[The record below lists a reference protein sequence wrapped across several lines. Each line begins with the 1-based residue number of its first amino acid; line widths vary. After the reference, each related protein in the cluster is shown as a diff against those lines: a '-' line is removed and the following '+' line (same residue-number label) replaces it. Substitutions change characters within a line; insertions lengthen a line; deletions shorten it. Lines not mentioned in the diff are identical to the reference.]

1 VKSTS
6 STAVTIDVRVLVR
19 VVVAALVAMIV
30 VTPGISRAAE
40 HRAASAADVAR
51 VEAMLRPGDT
61 LVLQD
66 GAWTDQRLTIAAS
79 GTPER
84 PITVRPRTAGK
95 AVFGGSSSITL
106 AGEHLVLSGM
116 RFKNFTGA
124 KDDAAIAVTGT
135 HCRVT
140 ECSLEGGTSKFYVHL
155 VGPENR
161 LDHCFLAEKTSDD
174 PTVQVEAPAERPS
187 RTRIDHNHFGH
198 RPPLGRNGGETIRL
212 GYSHQAS
219 NIAGIVCESNL
230 FESCDG
236 ELEIVSNKSS
246 ENVYRYNTFLE
257 CAGTLTLRHGDRCVV
272 DANYFIGHDKPET
285 GGIRVLGE
293 GQVVTNNYIEGVQSG
308 PILITA
314 GVTNPEPK
322 DHAQA
327 RNCIIAHNTIVD
339 SAGPY
344 LMLSAGLG
352 TSPRRTLKP
361 EHITLANNVFSLPA
375 GARLFNGSEGEDFRW
390 FGNFAEAPDGE
401 DKVKHA
407 GVKQV
412 ALRMARGADGLWR
425 PGPESPVRGAAV
437 PADADALF
445 PASATAHLD
454 TDIDGQ
460 PRRVP
465 TDAGCDE
472 ISDQPVINHPLTA
485 ADVGPSW
492 LPRAARGE
500 VGATTRASAQS
511 QPAPAAARSAWVS
524 MNDAGRLAYKQ
535 LPAGDRV
542 MDFSY
547 AGYRGGGVALPRAD
561 VVRTVASPPVGGED
575 DEADHSAEI
584 QEAIDAVSLMPLVNG
599 VRGAVLLEPGTY
611 RCSRT
616 LMIRAAGV
624 VLRGSGSGNDG
635 TVIELTR
642 RPHIGIR
649 VRGPEGR
656 ASAQGEGVRIID
668 KYVPSG
674 ANSFTVADARGFK
687 PGDEVILRR
696 PVTAAWVHFMGM
708 DSLTRN
714 GERQMW
720 VHQDEIRF
728 PNRIRAV
735 EENRVTLDVPLSDSI
750 DAKYVDPP
758 GATLVK
764 AMPAERITEVG
775 IESLRVRAPAAMVTI
790 EQPLFRAIEIN
801 AVNDAWMRDVAIEDT
816 VNSVSIGGDSARLT
830 LKNVRVTHRVATLG
844 SAKPADFTLAGTQIL
859 VDRCE
864 ASGNSL
870 FQLTT
875 YARTVGPNV
884 ALNCTFGGDGRVQ
897 PHQRWA
903 TGLLLDNCAAPDGG
917 IDFMNRGAMGSGHGW
932 TIGWAV
938 AWNCTAKSF
947 IVQQPPGTT
956 NWAIGCSGALE
967 DKPQPF
973 GKTGVDPNMPRGT
986 IDSHGTRVS
995 PKSLY
1000 LAQLRERLGPKAL
1013 EAIGYSE
1020 GDAK

>member
-6 STAVTIDVRVLVR
+6 PTAVAIR
-19 VVVAALVAMIV
+19 VVFLVVVVLVAMIV
-30 VTPGISRAAE
+30 ATPRIAGAAE
-40 HRAASAADVAR
+40 YRVASAADVAR
-51 VEAMLRPGDT
+51 VDAMLRPGDT
-61 LVLQD
+61 LVLND
-66 GAWTDQRLTIAAS
+66 GNWADQRLTIAATS
-79 GTPER
+79 TPEH
-84 PITVRPRTAGK
+84 PITIRPRTPGK
-95 AVFGGSSSITL
+95 AAFTGSASITL
-106 AGEHLVLSGM
+106 AGEHLVLSGV

-140 ECSLEGGTSKFYVHL
+140 ECALDAGTSKFYVHL

-161 LDHCFLAEKTSDD
+161 LDHCYLAEKTSED

-187 RTRIDHNHFGH
+187 RTRVDHNHFGH

-212 GYSHQAS
+212 GYSHQAK
-219 NIAGIVCESNL
+219 NIAGIVCESNI
-230 FESCDG
+230 FDRCDG
-236 ELEIVSNKSS
+236 ELEVVSNKSS

-272 DANYFIGHDKPET
+272 DANFFIGHNKPET

-293 GQVVTNNYIEGVQSG
+293 GQVVTNNYIDGVQNG

-375 GARLFNGSEGEDFRW
+375 GARLFNGSEGDDFRW
-390 FGNFAEAPDGE
+390 FGNFAQAPEGE
-401 DKVKHA
+401 ETIKHA

-412 ALRMARGADGLWR
+412 ELRTARGADGLWR
-425 PGPESPVRGAAV
+425 PAPESPLRGSAV

-445 PASATAHLD
+445 PPVAASHLH

-465 TDAGCDE
+465 IDAGCDE
-472 ISDQPVINHPLTA
+472 ISDEPVVNRPLTA

-492 LPRAARGE
+492 LPRVARGE
-500 VGATTRASAQS
+500 ASPATTK
-511 QPAPAAARSAWVS
+511 PAAQPRATSAAGRSAWVS
-524 MNDAGRLAYKQ
+524 VDDAGRLAYKQ
-535 LPAGDRV
+535 LPAGDRI
-542 MDFSY
+542 MDFSQ
-547 AGYRGGGVALPRAD
+547 AGYRGGGVALPRVD

-575 DEADHSAEI
+575 DEADHSTEI
-584 QEAIDAVSLMPLVNG
+584 QEAIDAVSALPLVNG

-616 LMIRAAGV
+616 LTIRAAGV
-624 VLRGSGSGNDG
+624 VLRGSGSGNEG

-642 RPHIGIR
+642 RPHLGLR
-649 VRGPEGR
+649 VRGGEGR
-656 ASAQGEGVRIID
+656 YTPAGDGVRITD

-687 PGDEVILRR
+687 PGDDVLVRR

-708 DSLTRN
+708 DNLTRN

-720 VHQDEIRF
+720 VHKDEIRV
-728 PNRIRAV
+728 PNKVRAV
-735 EENRVTLDVPLSDSI
+735 DGNRVTLDVPMSDAL
-750 DAKYVDPP
+750 DAKFVDPP
-758 GATLVK
+758 GATLAR
-764 AMPAERITEVG
+764 AMPPQERITEVG
-775 IESLRVRAPAAMVTI
+775 IESLRVRAPALVVGI
-790 EQPLFRAIEIN
+790 DQPLFRAVDFN
-801 AVNDAWMRDVAIEDT
+801 AVDDAWMRDVAIEDT
-816 VNSVSIGGDSARLT
+816 INSVNVGGDSARMT
-830 LKNVRVTHRVATLG
+830 LENVRITHRVATLG

-864 ASGNSL
+864 SSGNSL

-875 YARTVGPNV
+875 YSCTTGPNV

-947 IVQQPPGTT
+947 IIQQPPGTT
-956 NWAIGCSGALE
+956 NWAIGCRGALE
-967 DKPQPF
+967 DRPQPF
-973 GKTGVDPNMPRGT
+973 GKNGVNPNMPRGT
-986 IDSHGTRVS
+986 IDSYGTRVS

-1013 EAIGYSE
+1013 EAIGYTE